1 MTIEQMRRIKEEE
14 GYTNEMIAKKS
25 GVPLGTVQKIFAGV
39 TKHPRFETMLA
50 LEDALCGFGLPVDEA
65 LGKLTF
71 PYVETR
77 SPLNSA
83 AAPAPDADPAVS
95 DQENAG
101 EKGYRHELQK
111 EKSAFCGVMEPAAEY
126 WSSAAERFPRQGEY
140 SLEDYYALPDSIRA
154 ELIDGEIFIM
164 EAPTTIHQLIGSEI
178 YGTLRAYIRNHHGDC
193 LPFVAPV
200 DVQLNCDKRNMLQPD
215 VLVVCDRSKVIRR
228 CVYGAPDFVA
238 EILSPSSKKKD
249 MILKLSKYGCAG
261 VREYWIVDP
270 DRKRVITYYFTN
282 DEENGFDEEVAIYGF
297 SDVIPVRIY
306 NGDCTID
313 FREINEYIRFLYD
326 KEE

>member
-14 GYTNEMIAKKS
+14 GYTNAMIAKKS

-39 TKHPRFETMLA
+39 TKRPRYETMLA
-50 LEDALCGFGLPVDEA
+50 LEVALCGFGLPADEA
-65 LGKLTF
+65 PGKLTF
-71 PYVETR
+71 PYDETR

-83 AAPAPDADPAVS
+83 AAPAPDADPAVP
-95 DQENAG
+95 DKENAG
-101 EKGYRHELQK
+101 EKGYRHELRK

-126 WSSAAERFPRQGEY
+126 GSSAAERFPRQGEY
-140 SLEDYYALPDSIRA
+140 TLEDYYALPDSIRV
-154 ELIDGEIFIM
+154 ELIDGEIFVM

-249 MILKLSKYGCAG
+249 MMLKLSKYGCAG

-270 DRKRVITYYFTN
+270 DKKTVITYYFIN
-282 DEENGFDEEVAIYGF
+282 DDDSGFDEEVAIYGF

>member
-50 LEDALCGFGLPVDEA
+50 LEDALCGSGLPADEA

-71 PYVETR
+71 PYTGPMNP
-77 SPLNSA
+77 SNSA
-83 AAPAPDADPAVS
+83 AAPGSCTDPALS
-95 DQENAG
+95 GGGNAA
-101 EKGYRHELQK
+101 EKGYCHDSQK
-111 EKSAFCGVMEPAAEY
+111 EKSAFCGVMEPASEY
-126 WSSAAERFPRQGEY
+126 GASTAERFPRQGEY
-140 SLEDYYALPDSIRA
+140 TLEDYYALPDSIRA
-154 ELIDGEIFIM
+154 ELIDGEIFVM

-178 YGTLRAYIRNHHGDC
+178 YGTLRAYIRDHHGDC

-249 MILKLSKYGCAG
+249 MMLKLSKYGCAG

-270 DRKRVITYYFTN
+270 DKKTVITYYFMN
-282 DEENGFDEEVAIYGF
+282 DGDSGFDEEVAIYGF